1 MIFPIGS
8 GVLLAAGFVSALAQA
23 NTASLVL
30 YWAGL
35 LLGASTFVP
44 GALRALLKGRLGISL
59 LMMISAIGAVI
70 LGAVA
75 EAAALAFL
83 YSISEA
89 LEDKAMDRARSG
101 LRALL
106 EAHPEDGHRAG
117 GRQAD
122 RRRGVA
128 AAGR

>member
-59 LMMISAIGAVI
+59 LMMIMSIPKIKRIYQKSGSYIDIVSGSFFLLFAI
-70 LGAVA
+70 
-75 EAAALAFL
+75 FL
-83 YSISEA
+83 WVDV
-89 LEDKAMDRARSG
+89 LKMF
-101 LRALL
+101 
-106 EAHPEDGHRAG
+106 
-117 GRQAD
+117 
-122 RRRGVA
+122 
-128 AAGR
+128 